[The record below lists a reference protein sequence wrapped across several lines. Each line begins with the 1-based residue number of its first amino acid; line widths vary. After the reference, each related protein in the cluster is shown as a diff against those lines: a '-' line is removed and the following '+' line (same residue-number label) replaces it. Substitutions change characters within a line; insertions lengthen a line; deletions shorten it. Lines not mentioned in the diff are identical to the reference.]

1 MGRIWVGV
9 MANRH
14 ANLIGLS
21 RYAWLAKWIL
31 SRPQNEKEAI
41 TQMAQLLMKM
51 VTPDGLAVVMEADHF
66 CMQWRGVEDIG
77 AKMTNSV
84 MRGAFL
90 RDPALHREFRFLIT
104 PNSQGSDARP
114 LSLRQ
119 SRAQAPYLGRARYY
133 LRSMLQKR
141 SKVRPDGTAGFCQK
155 RFPPDH

>member
-1 MGRIWVGV
+1 
-9 MANRH
+9 MA
-14 ANLIGLS
+14 
-21 RYAWLAKWIL
+21 
-31 SRPQNEKEAI
+31 E
-41 TQMAQLLMKM
+41 LLMK
-51 VTPDGLAVVMEADHF
+51 VVKLDGLAVVLEADHF
-66 CMQWRGVEDIG
+66 CMQWRGVKDIG

-84 MRGAFL
+84 MRGSFL
-90 RDPALHREFRFLIT
+90 RDPALRREFLSHIK

-119 SRAQAPYLGRARYY
+119 PRAQAPYLGRARFY